1 MLHHLACDDLT
12 RKGTVMDNETAHPRM
27 LADCKVLDF
36 TQYLAGPTVT
46 RLMAE
51 MGANIIKVEPGPGG
65 DPSRLL
71 PFIKEGRSGYFVQQ
85 NRGKKSLC
93 IDFNK
98 PEGLDVI
105 RALVKTVDVVVE
117 NFGPG
122 VMEKRSFDYASLKQ
136 INPKIIMVSISAFG
150 RKSPLS
156 HKVGYDL
163 IAQAFSGIM
172 HMTGEAD
179 GPPQFVGVG
188 IADVGSGVHA
198 FAALGYALYYREKT
212 GVGQHIDLAM
222 IDALYHMHEVNVQ
235 VHTLSGG
242 AYVPKRS
249 GSHHP
254 LVCPVGTFKG
264 PQGWMALLVLDRQ
277 WESLCRAMGKLELFT
292 DPRFATGAD
301 RGKNQAELIAIIEAW
316 LQSFPSDE
324 AALQVM
330 DEYRIA
336 CAPVMS
342 IVDSLAHPYFKAR
355 EMVRTVPDPILG
367 EITIPGFP
375 FKYSE
380 FPELPDIQ
388 APLLGEHNAE
398 VLGSQLNYTPAQIA
412 ALRDNGILYSERK

>member
-1 MLHHLACDDLT
+1 ML
-12 RKGTVMDNETAHPRM
+12 V
-27 LADCKVLDF
+27 DCQVLDF

-51 MGANIIKVEPGPGG
+51 MGAQIVKVEQSPMG
-65 DPSRLL
+65 DPARLL
-71 PFIKEGRSGYFVQQ
+71 PFIKDGRSAYFVQQ

-98 PEGLDVI
+98 PEGLEVI
-105 RALVKTVDVVVE
+105 HALVKTADVVVE

-122 VMEKRSFDYASLKQ
+122 VMEKRGLDYQSLKK

-179 GPPQFVGVG
+179 GPPQFVGLGV
-188 IADVGSGVHA
+188 ADVTSGVHA

-212 GVGQHIDLAM
+212 GIGQHIDMAM
-222 IDALYHMHEVNVQ
+222 VDALYHMHEVNVQ
-235 VHTLSGG
+235 VHTMSDGQ
-242 AYVPKRS
+242 YVPKRA

-264 PQGWMALLVLDRQ
+264 PQGWIVILALDRQ
-277 WESLCRAMGKLELFT
+277 WEGVCRALGKPELVN

-301 RGKNQAELIAIIEAW
+301 RAKHQKELIAIIEAW
-316 LQSFPSDE
+316 LQSFPTDE
-324 AALQVM
+324 AALQVL
-330 DEYRIA
+330 EEQRVPS
-336 CAPVMS
+336 APVMS
-342 IVDSLAHPYFKAR
+342 IVDTLAHPYFKER
-355 EMVRTVPDPILG
+355 QMVRTVPDPILG
-367 EITIPGFP
+367 EVTIPGFP

-380 FPELPDIQ
+380 FPELPAIQ

-398 VLGSQLNYTPAQIA
+398 VLSTQLKYTPAQIA
-412 ALRDNGILYSERK
+412 TLRDKGILYFERK

>member
-1 MLHHLACDDLT
+1 
-12 RKGTVMDNETAHPRM
+12 
-27 LADCKVLDF
+27 VLDF

-71 PFIKEGRSGYFVQQ
+71 PFVKDGRSAYFVQQ

-93 IDFNK
+93 IDINK
-98 PEGLDVI
+98 PEGLDVL

-122 VMEKRSFDYASLKQ
+122 VMEKRGLDYAALKQ

-150 RKSPLS
+150 RKSSLS

-172 HMTGEAD
+172 HMTGESD

-212 GVGQHIDLAM
+212 GVGQHIDMAM
-222 IDALYHMHEVNVQ
+222 VDALYHMHEANVQ
-235 VHTLSGG
+235 VHAMSGG
-242 AYVPKRS
+242 AYVPKRA

-264 PQGWMALLVLDRQ
+264 PQGWIVILVLDRQ
-277 WESLCRAMGKLELFT
+277 WESLCRAMGRPELAK
-292 DPRFATGAD
+292 DPRFTTGAD
-301 RGKNQAELIAIIEAW
+301 RAKNQGELIPMIEAW

-324 AALQVM
+324 AALKVM
-330 DEYRIA
+330 DEHRIA
-336 CAPVMS
+336 CAPVMT
-342 IVDSLAHPYFKAR
+342 IVDTITHPYFKDR
-355 EMVRTVPDPILG
+355 EMVRQVPDPVFG
-367 EITIPGFP
+367 ELTIPGFP

-380 FPELPDIQ
+380 FPELPDIR

-398 VLGSQLNYTPAQIA
+398 VLSKHLGYSEAQVN
-412 ALRDNGILYSERK
+412 ALRAKGILFAGNT